1 MLEKGAPSRSTVSFW
16 WPSKS
21 WRMNGDELQWIRLIF
36 LFITPFIVGE
46 LTKSSTQTS
55 NPNGTSVSQ
64 VGYF

>member
-1 MLEKGAPSRSTVSFW
+1 MKKVSPRGLLYPFVGHQRVEEW
-16 WPSKS
+16 
-21 WRMNGDELQWIRLIF
+21 GDELQWIRLIF